1 MGGHRGDGIIA
12 KIRSGALMDIF
23 VGLALAGGATYGTLH
38 VANAQRELIEN
49 NLKELV
55 KSEAKSGKKFA
66 EWLETQPFDNEDDSD
81 LYDSETLEW
90 KGMEAKLQ

>member
-1 MGGHRGDGIIA
+1 
-12 KIRSGALMDIF
+12 MDIF
-23 VGLALAGGATYGTLH
+23 VGLSLAGLATYGTLH

-55 KSEAKSGKKFA
+55 KSEAKAGKKFA